1 MSAFPNY
8 KQWRDAIEKMT
19 PEDILTG
26 KYPSDTPVYAHI
38 LLEKLRVKFSG
49 LSDERLSACREAIA
63 KYRQDVEERER
74 KTIEWIS
81 ESRISKCRGAAAEGI
96 KRAEEEAFGK
106 RLRELG
112 IPDFVV
118 PDGPDAPALLLR
130 IANMSKRERIK
141 YIESAMNSHQCSKCG
156 GRIDCCDCDYEGMES
171 VSLCLSEWKW
181 IQKAAERC
189 MDNVEPKTDMPS
201 PGEVGI

>member
-1 MSAFPNY
+1 MGYSNY

-26 KYPSDTPVYAHI
+26 KYPKDTPVYASI
-38 LLEKLRVKFSG
+38 LLEKLREKFSG
-49 LSDERLSACREAIA
+49 MSAEQLSACRRAIER
-63 KYRQDVEERER
+63 YRQEVDDYER
-74 KTIEWIS
+74 KSIRLNAED
-81 ESRISKCRGAAAEGI
+81 RIKRCKLAADDGV
-96 KRAEEEAFGK
+96 KRAEEEAFGN

-118 PDGPDAPALLLR
+118 PDGADAPALLLR
-130 IANMSKRERIK
+130 IANMSKRERMK
-141 YIESAMNSHQCSKCG
+141 YIESAMDSHQCSKCDG
-156 GRIDCCDCDYEGMES
+156 STDCCDCTYEGMES

-181 IQKAAERC
+181 IQKAAARC
-189 MDNVEPKTDMPS
+189 MDDVEPKTDMPS

>member
-1 MSAFPNY
+1 MGHTNY

-26 KYPSDTPVYAHI
+26 HFPGDTPVYAKI

-49 LSDERLSACREAIA
+49 LTVEQLAACRRAIER
-63 KYRQDVEERER
+63 YRQEVDDHER
-74 KTIEWIS
+74 KSIQLNTED
-81 ESRISKCRGAAAEGI
+81 RIKRYKLAADDGV

-118 PDGPDAPALLLR
+118 PDGADAPALLLR
-130 IANMSKRERIK
+130 IANMSKRERMK
-141 YIESAMNSHQCSKCG
+141 YIESAMDSHQCSKCDG
-156 GRIDCCDCDYEGMES
+156 TTDCCDCTYEGMES
-171 VSLCLSEWKW
+171 ISLCLSEWKW
-181 IQKAAERC
+181 IQKAANRC
-189 MDNVEPKTDMPS
+189 MDDVELKVN
-201 PGEVGI
+201 G

>member
-1 MSAFPNY
+1 MGCSNY

-19 PEDILTG
+19 PEDVLTG
-26 KYPSDTPVYAHI
+26 KYPKDTPVYASI
-38 LLEKLRVKFSG
+38 LLEKLREKFSG
-49 LSDERLSACREAIA
+49 LSVEQLSACREAIA
-63 KYRQDVEERER
+63 RHRQNAEKHERDLTEYNLRRSVER
-74 KTIEWIS
+74 
-81 ESRISKCRGAAAEGI
+81 AQLAAERGI

-112 IPDFVV
+112 IPDFVI

-130 IANMSKRERIK
+130 IASMPKRERIK
-141 YIESAMNSHQCSKCG
+141 YIESAMNSHQCSKCDG
-156 GRIDCCDCDYEGMES
+156 SIDCCDCEYDGIES
-171 VSLCLSEWKW
+171 VTLCLSEWKW

-189 MDNVEPKTDMPS
+189 MDDVEPKTDMPS

>member
-8 KQWRDAIEKMT
+8 KQWRDAIENMT

-26 KYPSDTPVYAHI
+26 KYPGDTPVYAHI
-38 LLEKLRVKFSG
+38 LLEKLREKFSG
-49 LSDERLSACREAIA
+49 LSTEQLSACREAIA
-63 KYRQDVEERER
+63 RHRQNAEKHERDLTEYNLRRSVEHARL
-74 KTIEWIS
+74 
-81 ESRISKCRGAAAEGI
+81 AAERGS

-118 PDGPDAPALLLR
+118 PDGADAPALLLR
-130 IANMSKRERIK
+130 IANMSKRERMK
-141 YIESAMNSHQCSKCG
+141 YIESAMDSHQCGKCNG
-156 GRIDCCDCDYEGMES
+156 TIDCCECEYEGLES
-171 VSLCLSEWKW
+171 VTLCLSEWKW

-189 MDNVEPKTDMPS
+189 MDDVEPKTDMPS

>member
-19 PEDILTG
+19 PEDVLTG
-26 KYPSDTPVYAHI
+26 KYPKDTPVYASI
-38 LLEKLRVKFSG
+38 LLEKLREKFSG
-49 LSDERLSACREAIA
+49 LSVEQLSACREAIA
-63 KYRQDVEERER
+63 RHRLNAEKHERDLTEYNLRRSVER
-74 KTIEWIS
+74 
-81 ESRISKCRGAAAEGI
+81 AQLAAERGI

-112 IPDFVV
+112 IPDFVI

-130 IANMSKRERIK
+130 IASMPKRERIK
-141 YIESAMNSHQCSKCG
+141 YIESAMNSHQCSKCDG
-156 GRIDCCDCDYEGMES
+156 SIDCYDCEYDGIES
-171 VSLCLSEWKW
+171 VTLCLSEWKW

-189 MDNVEPKTDMPS
+189 MDDVEPKTDMPS